1 MIARLT
7 GKLTTKNPG
16 EVILDVGGVGY
27 QVFIPLSTF
36 YELPERGESL
46 SLQIYTAVR
55 ENAIELYG
63 FLTLQEKELFKLLL
77 NVSKIGPKL
86 AQNILSG
93 ISSED
98 LKTAIIIGD
107 ILKLNAIPGIGK
119 KTAERLI
126 LELKDKVPKAQAAGQ
141 EVVAL
146 PGDLLDDAL
155 SALLNL
161 GYRRTVAE
169 RIVKRAINETGRDG
183 SLEEIIRISLK
194 YLSGT

>member
-7 GKLTTKNPG
+7 GKLVVKNPG
-16 EVILDVGGVGY
+16 EAILDVGGVGY
-27 QVFIPLSTF
+27 QIFIPLSTF
-36 YELPERGESL
+36 YEMPERGETL

-77 NVSKIGPKL
+77 NVSKVGPKL

-93 ISSED
+93 ISVEE
-98 LKTAIIIGD
+98 LKTALITGD

-119 KTAERLI
+119 KTAERMI
-126 LELKDKVPKAQAAGQ
+126 LELKDKVPQAQAAGQ
-141 EVVAL
+141 EVVTL
-146 PGDLLDDAL
+146 PGELLDDAL

-161 GYRRTVAE
+161 GYKRTAAE
-169 RIVKRAINETGRDG
+169 RAVKRAINEAGRDRN
-183 SLEEIIRISLK
+183 LEEIIRLSLK
-194 YLSGT
+194 YLSGS

>member
-98 LKTAIIIGD
+98 LKYISSVSFFMGRSGLDNTLLVCKQIRMSRTSAS
-107 ILKLNAIPGIGK
+107 P
-119 KTAERLI
+119 RL
-126 LELKDKVPKAQAAGQ
+126 
-141 EVVAL
+141 
-146 PGDLLDDAL
+146 
-155 SALLNL
+155 
-161 GYRRTVAE
+161 R
-169 RIVKRAINETGRDG
+169 
-183 SLEEIIRISLK
+183 
-194 YLSGT
+194 

>member
-7 GKLTTKNPG
+7 GKLVVKNPG
-16 EVILDVGGVGY
+16 ESILDVGGVGY
-27 QVFIPLSTF
+27 QIFIPLSTF
-36 YELPERGESL
+36 YEMPERGETL

-77 NVSKIGPKL
+77 NVSKVGPKL

-93 ISSED
+93 ISVEE
-98 LKTAIIIGD
+98 LKTALITGD
-107 ILKLNAIPGIGK
+107 ILRLNAIPGIGK
-119 KTAERLI
+119 KTAERMI

-141 EVVAL
+141 EVVTL
-146 PGDLLDDAL
+146 PGELLDDAL

-161 GYRRTVAE
+161 GYKRTAAE
-169 RIVKRAINETGRDG
+169 RAVKRAINEAGRDRN
-183 SLEEIIRISLK
+183 LEEIIRLSLK
-194 YLSGT
+194 YLSGS

>member
-98 LKTAIIIGD
+98 LKTAIISGD

-119 KTAERLI
+119 KTAERMI
-126 LELKDKVPKAQAAGQ
+126 LELKDKVPKAQATGQ
-141 EVVAL
+141 EAVAL
-146 PGDLLDDAL
+146 GCQRP
-155 SALLNL
+155 
-161 GYRRTVAE
+161 
-169 RIVKRAINETGRDG
+169 
-183 SLEEIIRISLK
+183 
-194 YLSGT
+194 

>member
-16 EVILDVGGVGY
+16 ELILDVGGVGY

-36 YELPERGESL
+36 YELPERGDPL

-98 LKTAIIIGD
+98 LKTAIITGD

-126 LELKDKVPKAQAAGQ
+126 LELKDKVPKAQAAEQ
-141 EVVAL
+141 EITAL
-146 PGDLLDDAL
+146 PGEVLDDAL

-161 GYRRTVAE
+161 GYKRTLAE
-169 RIVKRAINETGRDG
+169 RTVKRAINETGRDG
-183 SLEEIIRISLK
+183 SLEEVIRISLK

>member
-98 LKTAIIIGD
+98 LKTAIISGD

-161 GYRRTVAE
+161 GYRRTIAE

>member
-7 GKLTTKNPG
+7 GKLTTKHPG
-16 EVILDVGGVGY
+16 EIILDVGGIGY

-36 YELPERGESL
+36 YELPERGDPL

-93 ISSED
+93 ISSEE
-98 LKTAIIIGD
+98 LTTAIITGD

-126 LELKDKVPKAQAAGQ
+126 LELKDKIPAAAAEQ
-141 EVVAL
+141 ETTVL
-146 PGDLLDDAL
+146 PGELLDDAL

-161 GYRRTVAE
+161 GYKRNAVE
-169 RIVKRAINETGRDG
+169 RVVKRAINEVGRDG
-183 SLEEIIRISLK
+183 ELEEIIRVSLK
-194 YLSGT
+194 YLTGM